1 MSLELAK
8 DLFQQRSLWPFSWNK
23 LGPGDQAQALH
34 GLWQRWRGS
43 ELRRGVDEGAHV
55 LVANETEG
63 TGFGAEQTWE
73 AGRGEGGGKDE
84 GRPLM
89 VQGRSSTSWGG
100 RRGRVRSAH
109 RHGGRDFAPLSL
121 LLPKAGGV
129 SKRPVLPCVWLFDFH
144 KKLRVL
150 LSRGPW
156 SLSHPSPHFMDKE
169 TETQR
174 GA

>member
-1 MSLELAK
+1 MNLELAK
-8 DLFQQRSLWPFSWNK
+8 DLFQQRSLWPFSWKK

-55 LVANETEG
+55 GVANETEG

-84 GRPLM
+84 GRSLM
-89 VQGRSSTSWGG
+89 VEGHSSISWGG
-100 RRGRVRSAH
+100 DGSGREQHTDMGSW
-109 RHGGRDFAPLSL
+109 DL
-121 LLPKAGGV
+121 LLCLLCCPRQEESAKDQSCPACGF
-129 SKRPVLPCVWLFDFH
+129 LTLIN
-144 KKLRVL
+144 KLRVL

-174 GA
+174 GE